1 MLWILGL
8 LVVAVVAYI
17 VYRTLSDDKPATSID
32 TVKALEEVKS
42 EVVAT
47 LDVNQDGQVNV
58 EDVKEVVE
66 KTKKAAKK
74 TAAKVKKAKTPK
86 LKVSK

>member
-8 LVVAVVAYI
+8 LVVAVVAYF

>member
-8 LVVAVVAYI
+8 LAVLVVGYY
-17 VYRTLSDDKPATSID
+17 VYRALSDKPV
-32 TVKALEEVKS
+32 TVSDPVQVLEEVKN

-58 EDVKEVVE
+58 EDVKEVVQ

-74 TAAKVKKAKTPK
+74 AAGKVKKAKSPK